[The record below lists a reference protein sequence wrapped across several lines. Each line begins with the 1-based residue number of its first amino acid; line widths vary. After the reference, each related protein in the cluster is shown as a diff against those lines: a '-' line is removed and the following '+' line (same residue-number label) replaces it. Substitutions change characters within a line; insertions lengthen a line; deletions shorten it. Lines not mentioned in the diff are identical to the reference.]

1 MLRWSGRSGKLRSTI
16 DEKMVPLIVMKGC
29 QRIFCKQVGHI
40 NAVSVP
46 YSLVNINK
54 IYTFFVQVF
63 LRFFYVFWVEKFKIT
78 ILWYIHYEKAQKVD
92 WNYLNNLPFFTRF
105 KCGKITKFAPQSP
118 YHWYCSQWERNARLS
133 IRSLVVT

>member
-1 MLRWSGRSGKLRSTI
+1 
-16 DEKMVPLIVMKGC
+16 MKGC

-63 LRFFYVFWVEKFKIT
+63 LRFFYVFWVEKFNVT

-92 WNYLNNLPFFTRF
+92 WNYLYKYLFLLVSHVENSQCSRPNPH
-105 KCGKITKFAPQSP
+105 ITDTAVSEREMPGSLFA
-118 YHWYCSQWERNARLS
+118 R
-133 IRSLVVT
+133 

>member
-1 MLRWSGRSGKLRSTI
+1 MLRWSGRSGKLRPTI

-92 WNYLNNLPFFTRF
+92 WNYLIISTFFHSF
-105 KCGKITKFAPQSP
+105 HMGEKSQCSCLNPHITDTAVSEREMPGSLFA
-118 YHWYCSQWERNARLS
+118 R
-133 IRSLVVT
+133 